1 MTPIR
6 PLTGFASLDHPR
18 AWPATRGR
26 PRPLRLAAPLD
37 SLPGVGPSV
46 KRKLA
51 KLGLE
56 SVRDLLEHRP
66 RRYETAAD
74 LRRIADLHGDE
85 EVVIEGEIMTVTQ
98 RRRGRLTIVTAR
110 VSDGTASISASWFN
124 QPWLADQLQPG
135 TQ

>member
-6 PLTGFASLDHPR
+6 RLTGFASLDQPQ

-26 PRPLRLAAPLD
+26 PQPLRLVAPLD

-46 KRKLA
+46 KRKLS
-51 KLGLE
+51 KLGLDTI
-56 SVRDLLEHRP
+56 RDLLEHRP

-85 EVVIEGEIMTVTQ
+85 EVVIVGEVLTVTQ

-110 VSDGTASISASWFN
+110 VTDESGASI
-124 QPWLADQLQPG
+124 
-135 TQ
+135 